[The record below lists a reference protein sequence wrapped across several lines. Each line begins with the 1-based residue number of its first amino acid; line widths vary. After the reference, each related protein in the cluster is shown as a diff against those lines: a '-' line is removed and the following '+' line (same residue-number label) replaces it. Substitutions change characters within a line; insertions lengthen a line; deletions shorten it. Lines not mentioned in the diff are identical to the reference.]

1 MIQTI
6 HQLVKVQAQIR
17 PYCPAIGEKNR
28 WLTYTHLNEEIETLA
43 RSFLSLGLNKSE
55 RVAVF
60 LPKCFESVI
69 SIFAT
74 SAAGGIFVPINPIL
88 KPLQV
93 GHILSDCSATILI
106 TNKSRYETLK
116 SVLPKSIKDIVLT
129 DDSNE
134 YPSSSSVLSWFQL
147 HTLSLRNP
155 SLPDI
160 LESDTAAIFY
170 TSGSSGPAKGV
181 TLTQRNLILGAQ
193 SVAQY
198 LDNSSSDRLLLAL
211 PISFDYGFS
220 QLTVSFLSGGSCY
233 LFEYLFAKELIK
245 VVQQQ
250 SITGLALV
258 PTAWNQLAN
267 LEWPKAASQNLR
279 YITNSGGALLEDI
292 LKKLLKQMPNV
303 KPFLMYGLTESFR
316 SCFLPPE
323 QALKRPTSIGK
334 AIPNAKIFI
343 INVNGE
349 ECEPHEQGEL
359 VHAGPLVAQGYWGN
373 REMTERRFK
382 ATPNRLNEVPSEQLA
397 VWSGDIVT
405 KDEEGFIYFV
415 GRNDDMI
422 KTSGYRVSPNE
433 IESVICKHNS
443 VADIVAFGVPHKQ
456 LGQGIVTLITVKP
469 DVQTSDLLLSIK
481 RFCGLHLPNYMTP
494 HHIDFCLE
502 IPRNPNGK
510 HNKTLLK
517 EQYQNVFQE
526 MFSKHGGLNMRE
538 SKQGM
543 SAKKGVTVNVINQ

>member
-17 PYCPAIGEKNR
+17 PYCPAIGENKR
-28 WLTYTHLNEEIETLA
+28 WLTYAELNEDIETLA
-43 RSFLSLGLNKSE
+43 RSFLSLGLKKSE
-55 RVAVF
+55 RVTIF

-74 SAAGGIFVPINPIL
+74 SAAGGIFVPINPML
-88 KPLQV
+88 KPSQV

-106 TNKSRYETLK
+106 TSKARYETLK
-116 SVLPKSIKDIVLT
+116 LVLPCSIKDIILIDDNDEHPSSPSVLT
-129 DDSNE
+129 WS
-134 YPSSSSVLSWFQL
+134 QL
-147 HTLSLRNP
+147 TTLTLRDP
-155 SLPDI
+155 LLPDI

-181 TLTQRNLILGAQ
+181 TLTQRNLILGAK

-198 LDNSSSDRLLLAL
+198 LNSSSSDCLLLAL

-220 QLTVSFLSGGSCY
+220 QLTISFLSGGSCY
-233 LFEYLFAKELIK
+233 LFEYVFATELIK

-267 LEWPKAASQNLR
+267 LDWPEEASQSLR
-279 YITNSGGALLEDI
+279 YITNSGGALSEEIFKTI
-292 LKKLLKQMPNV
+292 LKKIPNV
-303 KPFLMYGLTESFR
+303 RPFLMYGLTESFR

-343 INVNGE
+343 INANGE
-349 ECEPHEQGEL
+349 ECRPYEQGEL

-373 REMTERRFK
+373 KEMTERRFK
-382 ATPNRLNEVPSEQLA
+382 PIPGRINEVPGEQLA

-405 KDEEGFIYFV
+405 KDKEGFMYFV
-415 GRNDDMI
+415 ARNDDMI

-433 IESVICKHNS
+433 IESVIYKHES

-456 LGQGIVTLITVKP
+456 LGQGIVILITVKP
-469 DVQTSDLLLSIK
+469 DVQTSDLLRSIK
-481 RFCGLHLPNYMTP
+481 RYCGLHLPNYMTP

-502 IPRNPNGK
+502 IPKNPNGK

-517 EQYQNVFQE
+517 EQYQNVFKNI
-526 MFSKHGGLNMRE
+526 FSKHGE
-538 SKQGM
+538 PIH
-543 SAKKGVTVNVINQ
+543 ACV